1 MRNLLIIIKI
11 FIIVLFIAQPV
22 KEKDSDV
29 IKDNTIRN
37 EQTEIR
43 IHQVIRENEQKIAE
57 VQEIRSQNQAEVD
70 KMNKL
75 DIERTKLIKSN
86 RKMVDQIVKMS
97 KKIWAKP
104 DRKNTKAPI
113 VNSKIIIKTDSTC
126 VKYGRDNIFDKKKC
140 EKWEYYTYTEDSDN
154 NRILL
159 K

>member
-29 IKDNTIRN
+29 IKNNTIRN

-70 KMNKL
+70 KMNK
-75 DIERTKLIKSN
+75 
-86 RKMVDQIVKMS
+86 
-97 KKIWAKP
+97 
-104 DRKNTKAPI
+104 
-113 VNSKIIIKTDSTC
+113 
-126 VKYGRDNIFDKKKC
+126 
-140 EKWEYYTYTEDSDN
+140 
-154 NRILL
+154 
-159 K
+159 